1 MTAPETWTTG
11 SAARTALMAG
21 RAAGLGAIHVTYR
34 TWRGRYRVAA
44 AISFG
49 ASFLAVRNTI
59 ILPCSFIGRRNYS
72 GTGRL
77 LAASAA
83 HILLVVPQ
91 TSRVTAH
98 FSSDRN
104 AEHGS

>member
-1 MTAPETWTTG
+1 MTATVTWTTG
-11 SAARTALMAG
+11 SAARTALAG
-21 RAAGLGAIHVTYR
+21 RAAGLGALKVTFR
-34 TWRGRYRVAA
+34 TWRVRYRVAA

-49 ASFLAVRNTI
+49 ASFLAVRNSI